1 MSKTKIFF
9 VSVVVIYAE
18 IVASCGGKGN
28 KWDRLLVNFP
38 NLTPLPRTEDQALK
52 EGWRNDASCESQNPF
67 YGNRYALGDDIS
79 TRLLFDSEGNL
90 AGIQGTITESDDL
103 ILSPTRPRP
112 SAFVKDD
119 HGHYLFTA
127 YFTKKP
133 QNICKKKPQRKGEDT
148 LVIQTSD
155 VRLCGKP
162 RFMEIPLEE
171 KKLDSKWVQGQC
183 FRNMGVHYW
192 YGISENMHCDQS
204 YPVFLLYDPVTRRLK
219 SFGWAALA
227 NLTSPMWE
235 HPPIPFLSLFFKPPV
250 PKCLLSRKVISTQH
264 IYLTD
269 PNQLICS
276 K

>member
-183 FRNMGVHYW
+183 FRNMALLQTSGAKMSAEQKSNFNSAYLSHR
-192 YGISENMHCDQS
+192 SES
-204 YPVFLLYDPVTRRLK
+204 V
-219 SFGWAALA
+219 
-227 NLTSPMWE
+227 NLQQVKE
-235 HPPIPFLSLFFKPPV
+235 
-250 PKCLLSRKVISTQH
+250 
-264 IYLTD
+264 
-269 PNQLICS
+269 
-276 K
+276 